1 MTSGIRKVWGNF
13 IDEKDYQ
20 HYFVDRLVK
29 DNGFVRRENKHID
42 QATAMDVGMLI
53 KFLGDTQPKA
63 MAALAKTYGAKRD
76 AIIAAKVNQ
85 LLTQKAGGGLLAA
98 FKHEVTIGTTK
109 LKLLYRPQETRKNKA
124 ASELA
129 AKNVFSVAEEVW
141 SKAKEERVDV
151 VVFVNG
157 LAFASF
163 ELKCNCLTS
172 GAGQTVEDAVQQY
185 REHRDPKDRLFLFR
199 AGCLVNFAMD
209 LFEVQMATRL
219 DGLATTFLPFNKV
232 LRGCRARQG
241 QSGRG

>member
-1 MTSGIRKVWGNF
+1 MKVKKVWGNF

-53 KFLGDTQPKA
+53 EFLGDTQPKA

-185 REHRDPKDRLFLFR
+185 REHR
-199 AGCLVNFAMD
+199 
-209 LFEVQMATRL
+209 
-219 DGLATTFLPFNKV
+219 
-232 LRGCRARQG
+232 
-241 QSGRG
+241 

>member
-1 MTSGIRKVWGNF
+1 MKVKKVWGNF

-53 KFLGDTQPKA
+53 EFLEDTQPKA

-141 SKAKEERVDV
+141 SKAKEERGDV
-151 VVFVNG
+151 VVF
-157 LAFASF
+157 
-163 ELKCNCLTS
+163 
-172 GAGQTVEDAVQQY
+172 GARVFPDEANTPWYDMVLSPEDA
-185 REHRDPKDRLFLFR
+185 
-199 AGCLVNFAMD
+199 
-209 LFEVQMATRL
+209 LFEFGLWQFVQ
-219 DGLATTFLPFNKV
+219 GLPPIELSK
-232 LRGCRARQG
+232 
-241 QSGRG
+241 